1 MAITVTTS
9 TPAHGSTDYF
19 INKSVS
25 ITFNKA
31 IASTSLTANVFS
43 LIDIDSSTSVPVT
56 VSYSSESEAKIILLP
71 SLNLKTNTQYRIIVL
86 GTDQGLSYNLEA
98 QDAEELTTTL
108 VIEFGTGDTVY
119 KIDTTVEKE
128 AANLTLEGDL
138 FLPTNIKALGTE
150 FTIDKVR
157 PKNNTHAVA
166 VSLTGDNTVRFT
178 FSKALN
184 TGADYTEWADVTCFP
199 LLNDSSYLC
208 QSGEFGAGTIPGYA
222 ITGSGSDLLVVFDAP
237 LPNNLGIHINLTD
250 SITSLEG
257 DEYPGNM
264 QYSINTA
271 LYPEIY
277 GIQTIKREVREIADV
292 YSDDYVG
299 ALLFKNSIWLWEKLG
314 RSFSLGSVPYAAKQY
329 VLYSTVLDLME
340 DREYYKYVLAGTR
353 RQLGDLGVS
362 VDNLIG
368 RLAMK
373 VAKYQKAK
381 DIALE
386 SLNKGWQFRVGT
398 STVAYDSI
406 AAEVNRLW
414 YDISG
419 RYTETRFSYHQ
430 LDAPASNTTL
440 NRRARSNN
448 PMW

>member
-9 TPAHGSTDYF
+9 TPADGATDYF

-31 IASTSLTANVFS
+31 ISSSSLTPNVFS
-43 LIDIDSSTSVPVT
+43 LIDIDSNTAVPLT
-56 VSYSSESEAKIILLP
+56 VSASTESDTKILLLP
-71 SLNLKTNTQYRIIVL
+71 SLNLKSNTQYRIIVV
-86 GTDQGLSYNLEA
+86 GTDQGLGYSLVASDTET
-98 QDAEELTTTL
+98 LTTTIT
-108 VIEFGTGDTVY
+108 IEFATGSTVY

-128 AANLTLEGDL
+128 VSNLTLEGDL
-138 FLPTNIKALGTE
+138 FLPTNLKAIGLE
-150 FTIDKVR
+150 FTILKTR
-157 PKNNTHAVA
+157 PKNFSHAIAPTV
-166 VSLTGDNTVRFT
+166 TGDSTIRFT

-184 TGADYTEWADVTCFP
+184 TGADYSTWADVSLFP
-199 LLNDSSYLC
+199 LLNDTAYLS
-208 QSGEFGAGTIPGYA
+208 QNGDFGTGVIPNYT
-222 ITGSGSDLLVVFDAP
+222 ITGSGTELIVTFDGA
-237 LPNNLGIHINLTD
+237 LPKNLGVQINLTD

-257 DEYPGNM
+257 DEYGGNL
-264 QYSINTA
+264 QYSVNTQ

-277 GIQTIKREVREIADV
+277 GIQTVKREIREIADV
-292 YSDDYVG
+292 YSEDYIG

-314 RSFSLGSVPYAAKQY
+314 RSFSLDTVPYAAKQY
-329 VLYSTVLDLME
+329 VLCSTILDLME

-381 DIALE
+381 EIALE
-386 SLNKGWQFRVGT
+386 SLNRGWQFRVG
-398 STVAYDSI
+398 SSMLAYDNI
-406 AAEVNRLW
+406 AADINRLW
-414 YDISG
+414 YDVSD
-419 RYTETRFSYHQ
+419 RYTDTRLSYLQ
-430 LDAPASNTTL
+430 LDQPASNTTD

-448 PMW
+448 PI

>member
-9 TPAHGSTDYF
+9 TPADGATDYF

-31 IASTSLTANVFS
+31 IASTSLTPNVFS
-43 LIDIDSSTSVPVT
+43 LIDIDSNTAVPIT
-56 VSYSSESEAKIILLP
+56 VSASTDSEAKILLLP
-71 SLNLKTNTQYRIIVL
+71 SLNLKSNTQYRIIIV
-86 GTDQGLSYNLEA
+86 GTDQGLGYSLVAGDTET
-98 QDAEELTTTL
+98 LTTTIT
-108 VIEFGTGDTVY
+108 IEFATGSTVY

-128 AANLTLEGDL
+128 VSNLTLEGDL
-138 FLPTNIKALGTE
+138 FLPTNLKAIGLE
-150 FTIDKVR
+150 FTILKTR
-157 PKNNTHAVA
+157 PKNFTHAVA
-166 VSLTGDNTVRFT
+166 PTVTGDNTIRFT

-184 TGADYTEWADVTCFP
+184 TGADYSEWADVSLFP
-199 LLNDSSYLC
+199 LLNDTMYLS
-208 QSGEFGAGTIPGYA
+208 QNGDFGTGVIPNYTV
-222 ITGSGSDLLVVFDAP
+222 TGSGTELIVTFDGA
-237 LPNNLGIHINLTD
+237 LPKNLGIQINLTD

-257 DEYPGNM
+257 DEYGGNL
-264 QYSINTA
+264 QYSINTQ

-277 GIQTIKREVREIADV
+277 GIQTVKREIREIADV
-292 YSDDYVG
+292 YSEDYIG

-314 RSFSLGSVPYAAKQY
+314 RSFSLDTVPYAAKQY
-329 VLYSTVLDLME
+329 VLCSTILDLME

-381 DIALE
+381 EIALE
-386 SLNKGWQFRVGT
+386 SLNRGWQFRVGT
-398 STVAYDSI
+398 SMLAYDNI
-406 AAEVNRLW
+406 ASEINRLW
-414 YDISG
+414 YDVSD
-419 RYTETRFSYHQ
+419 RYTDTRLSYLQ
-430 LDAPASNTTL
+430 LDQPASNTTD

-448 PMW
+448 PI